1 MAAGQTPN
9 PLKKVRAAKAA
20 AEKVFS
26 DLLGDVAIGI
36 TRIDGA
42 YGLKVNV
49 VAAPSGSIKMPSA
62 VEGVP
67 VQVEVTGVVK
77 KRIGKAK

>member
-1 MAAGQTPN
+1 MVAAQTPS
-9 PLKKVRAAKAA
+9 PLKKARAAKAA

-26 DLLGDVAIGI
+26 DLLGNVAIGI
-36 TRIDGA
+36 TRVGGV

-49 VAAPSGSIKMPSA
+49 ASAPSGSINMPTA